1 MNKIK
6 IISSGNG
13 LPRNKVSHFDFDI
26 IAQLELGTSLN
37 ETRIKNRYMSTT
49 ETATDLAF
57 IASNE
62 ALKNSKLSLMD
73 IDLLVVASATMDK
86 ALPFNAALLNA
97 KLQEEYKEK
106 HYFQTMDI
114 GASCLSFI
122 TALDTVSYM
131 LQSGKYKKA
140 LIVSSDV
147 STYCLDYK
155 DIKSNGIFGDGAAAM
170 IVEKGDEISK
180 IIASEFITLPE
191 GVDYCQINSGGSRFH
206 RRKEKENHANAV
218 FEMNGKKLFGLAL
231 KFMPKFLDNLLMKAN
246 LTIDDIDVII
256 HHGGSGIMYEC
267 IKYGKPSIVFPQDY
281 DQFDNAARIEYAN
294 LGVRVKNFKD
304 VIVALEK
311 IQKMD
316 NFKYFLSKYQKI
328 LVNSNPINSII
339 EELDN

>member
-62 ALKNSKLSLMD
+62 ALKNSKLSIMD

-155 DIKSNGIFGDGAAAM
+155 NIKSNGIFGDGAAAM
-170 IVEKGDEISK
+170 IVEKGDEVSK

-256 HHGGSGIMYEC
+256 PHQASFQSLEHIFKVLKVSQEKYINIFSEYGNQVAASLPTAFDFAIKSKKVKRGDKVLLLGTGAGVTIGGI
-267 IKYGKPSIVFPQDY
+267 
-281 DQFDNAARIEYAN
+281 
-294 LGVRVKNFKD
+294 
-304 VIVALEK
+304 
-311 IQKMD
+311 
-316 NFKYFLSKYQKI
+316 I
-328 LVNSNPINSII
+328 LQY
-339 EELDN
+339 